1 MSFKIYIHTF
11 FNHRSLFGRTIL
23 LCLFVLI
30 FASSCNV
37 NKYLA
42 ENEYLVEKNTIS
54 KNGTSLEKSELEAF
68 IRQKPN
74 RKILKLFRFNLWLYN
89 QVNQQKMLAYKEK
102 RNLKY
107 DKINEKRSAKN
118 AAKNEK
124 RIAKGKPAKLP
135 RLKNKEKPTFRES
148 ILEAGEAP
156 VILDP
161 SLTSI
166 TVNQIQQYVFS
177 NGYFDSKVQDSVV
190 LDKKQK
196 RAKIYFSISKSAP
209 YIIQSLSYKIEDPI
223 LEHFIFNDT
232 SASLIKRNTI
242 YNESIFQKERDRIAN
257 DQLNNGF
264 YFFASEYVKYLVD
277 TNLSGNNI
285 HLTQIISKYSE
296 PYSSSNDSLVYRNH
310 PRYYLQNI
318 YVIPETIPEFRGK
331 ASDIYMKDTT
341 LYNGVTFLHN
351 NKLLFKR
358 KDISRCLSVATGQLY
373 QQDLAEDTYKELTGL
388 KVFKT
393 VFLQYVKNPYYS
405 DKLDCYIVCQPVVKQ
420 AISIELE
427 GTNTSGNLGVAGNIV
442 FQNKNTFKGA
452 ELVELKLKG
461 SLTAQK
467 ALNSSENSTDLT
479 NIQKIF
485 NTFQFGPEL
494 SIYFPKP
501 LFPFTLFYYKK
512 NEKEKHF
519 FSQPKTILNASLN
532 YQSSQ
537 LFTRTIANM
546 SYGFRFNNSKGL
558 LTYDIVPIEAYTVK
572 AKLTDEY
579 QATLYS
585 SKDYFL
591 LNAFQ
596 DHLTTLSKLSATF
609 NNQNVP
615 KKTTLTYLKI
625 TLSSSGS
632 ILRGFYNITEQPKD
646 SLGRFKLFSIPF
658 SQFVKAEI
666 DYRLYFKIRK
676 LDKLVYRFAGG
687 IGKPLS
693 NLSVLPYEQSF
704 FSGGPN
710 GIRAWRARTLGPGSY
725 DPSNSSALY
734 DKIGDVQLE
743 SNLEFRFHIFKSFYG
758 AWFIDA
764 GNVWTLNKDPNKP
777 NGNLDASRFY
787 KEIAIGSGFGIRY
800 DFSFFVLRLDAA
812 VRIRDPQY
820 AENNR
825 WTFDKHPIKNTTIL
839 NFGIGYPF

>member
-1 MSFKIYIHTF
+1 M
-11 FNHRSLFGRTIL
+11 
-23 LCLFVLI
+23 CLFVLI
-30 FASSCNV
+30 FNSSCNI
-37 NKYLA
+37 NKHLA

-54 KNGTSLEKSELEAF
+54 KNGTSLEKSEIEAF

-102 RNLKY
+102 RNLRY
-107 DKINEKRSAKN
+107 DKINEKRLAKN

-124 RIAKGKPAKLP
+124 RVAKGKTAKLP
-135 RLKNKEKPTFRES
+135 KLKNKEKPTFRES

-156 VILDP
+156 VILEP
-161 SLTSI
+161 SLTNI
-166 TVNQIQQYVFS
+166 TVNQMQQFVYS
-177 NGYFDSKVQDSVV
+177 NGYFDSKVQDSIV
-190 LDKKQK
+190 LNKKHK
-196 RAKIYFSISKSAP
+196 RAKVYYNISKSTP
-209 YIIQSLSYKIEDPI
+209 YTIQSISYDIEDP
-223 LEHFIFNDT
+223 LLAPFIYIDT
-232 SASLIKRNTI
+232 TASLIKRGAV
-242 YNESIFQKERDRIAN
+242 YNEAVLQKERNRITN
-257 DQLNNGF
+257 NLLNNGF
-264 YFFASEYVKYLVD
+264 YFFASDYVKYLVD
-277 TNLSGNNI
+277 TNLTGNNVR
-285 HLTQIISKYSE
+285 LTLVINKYPE
-296 PYSSSNDSLVYRNH
+296 PYNASSDSLVYRNH
-310 PRYYLQNI
+310 PRFYLQNI

-341 LYNGVTFLHN
+341 QYNGITFLHN

-358 KDISRCLSVATGQLY
+358 KDISRCLSVETGQLY
-373 QQDLAEDTYKELTGL
+373 QQDLAEETYRELTGL

-420 AISIELE
+420 AISVEVE

-442 FQNKNTFKGA
+442 FQNKNAFKGA

-467 ALNSSENSTDLT
+467 ALNTVEPSADLT

-512 NEKEKHF
+512 NEKEKRF

-537 LFTRTIANM
+537 LFTRTIANV
-546 SYGFRFNNSKGL
+546 SYGFRFTNSKGL
-558 LTYDIVPIEAYTVK
+558 LTYDIIPLEAYTVK
-572 AKLTDEY
+572 AQLTDAY
-579 QATLYS
+579 QTTLYS

-596 DHLTTLSKLSATF
+596 DHLTTLSKLSATY

-615 KKTTLTYLKI
+615 KKNTLTYLKV

-632 ILRGFYNITEQPKD
+632 ILRGFYNVTEQPKD
-646 SLGRFKLFSIPF
+646 SLGRYKLFSIPF

-687 IGKPLS
+687 IGKPLA

-725 DPSNSSALY
+725 DPSNSTARY

-743 SNLEFRFHIFKSFYG
+743 SNLEYRFHIFRSFYG
-758 AWFIDA
+758 AWFVDA

-825 WTFDKHPIKNTTIL
+825 WTFDKHPIRNTTIL

>member
-1 MSFKIYIHTF
+1 MICI
-11 FNHRSLFGRTIL
+11 
-23 LCLFVLI
+23 FVLT
-30 FASSCNV
+30 FTSSCNI
-37 NKYLA
+37 KKHLA
-42 ENEYLVEKNTIS
+42 ENEYLVEKTTVA
-54 KNGTSLEKSELEAF
+54 KNGTSLEKSEIEAF

-102 RNLKY
+102 RNLRY
-107 DKINEKRSAKN
+107 DKINEKRLAKI

-124 RIAKGKPAKLP
+124 RIAKGKTAKLP
-135 RLKNKEKPTFRES
+135 KLKNKEKPTFRES

-161 SLTSI
+161 SLTKI

-190 LDKKQK
+190 LDKKHK
-196 RAKIYFSISKSAP
+196 RAKIYYSISKSIP
-209 YIIQSLSYKIEDPI
+209 YTIQYLSYNIEDPL
-223 LEHFIFNDT
+223 LERFIYNDT
-232 SASLIKRNTI
+232 TASFIKRGAV
-242 YNESIFQKERDRIAN
+242 YNESILQKERDRITN
-257 DQLNNGF
+257 NQLNNGF
-264 YFFASEYVKYLVD
+264 FFFASEYIKYLVD
-277 TNLSGNNI
+277 TNLTGNNV
-285 HLTQIISKYSE
+285 HLTLVINKYSE
-296 PYSSSNDSLVYRNH
+296 PYSASNDSLIYRNH
-310 PRYYLQNI
+310 PRFYLQNI

-341 LYNGVTFLHN
+341 LYNDITFLHN

-358 KDISRCLSVATGQLY
+358 KDISRCISVAPGQLY

-420 AISIELE
+420 AITMEVE

-442 FQNKNTFKGA
+442 FQNKNAFKGA

-467 ALNSSENSTDLT
+467 ALNSSETSADLT
-479 NIQKIF
+479 NLQKIF

-512 NEKEKHF
+512 NEKEKRF

-546 SYGFRFNNSKGL
+546 SYGFRFTNSKGL

-572 AKLTDEY
+572 AQLTDAY

-596 DHLTTLSKLSATF
+596 DHLTTLSKLSATY

-615 KKTTLTYLKI
+615 KKNTLTYLKV

-632 ILRGFYNITEQPKD
+632 ILRGFYNVTEQPKD
-646 SLGRFKLFSIPF
+646 SLGRYKLFSTPF

-687 IGKPLS
+687 IGKPLA

-725 DPSNSSALY
+725 DPSNSTARY

-743 SNLEFRFHIFKSFYG
+743 SNLEYRFHIFKSFYG
-758 AWFIDA
+758 AWFVDA

-787 KEIAIGSGFGIRY
+787 KEIAIGSGFGLRY

-825 WTFDKHPIKNTTIL
+825 WTFDKQPIRNTTIL